1 MTTTMTN
8 GGSAG
13 LRRFSL
19 GVSQRIALLT
29 GAVAAAAVALFVIVV
44 QPLPAAPTAMTLPWV
59 LWAGVFAA
67 SEVLVVHVQW
77 KREAHT
83 FSISDLVLAAGL
95 VLAVPSELILA
106 QVAGTATA
114 LVLHRRQR
122 GLKLAFNAAQF
133 ALTGCM
139 ATVVYN
145 VLAVLLGDAWS
156 WVAQLAAVA
165 VSTATAALTIFAVM
179 SLAEGRAD
187 VRPLL
192 GMLGFSLPFTLGAA
206 AVGVVVARTSVQDP
220 AALALLMLPT
230 LLIIAAY
237 RAYTRAREQQENLK
251 LLHEVTS
258 LLHGDDVD
266 AAMGDFLTSARSA
279 FRASMAE
286 LVLVSSAG
294 NGGLTVSRSQ
304 EGADPIV
311 MAIPEDAGEQQ
322 RLLRLATASG
332 ALATRTGADRG
343 GPLDTYATQRGF
355 KDAMVA
361 ALRTEDRVHG
371 LLLVAGRLG
380 DVTTFNRSDLA
391 LLETFGRHVATSLE
405 RGRLEETLRQVTDL
419 KEQLRHQTLHDALTG
434 LPNRTLF
441 LDRAR
446 QAVDVAARTHGW
458 PAVLYLDLDGFKPV
472 NDEYGHDIGDA
483 VLRTIAI
490 RLRGCLRPADTAARL
505 GGDEFAILLGGP
517 IDPQSVNRVVDRVR
531 AQFDVP
537 VDIGDGRVAKI
548 GASIGIAVG
557 DLSTED
563 ADRLIRQADV
573 AMYAAKRSGGGS
585 VYYEPGMGD
594 PTSVREAQVAD
605 LTRAIANGEL
615 FTMFQPLINLRTGRP
630 TGAEALVRWQHPE
643 DGLRAPDEFI
653 GLAEETGL
661 IIEIGELVLRD
672 ACMQAARWNA
682 VDESHPLSLT
692 VNLSARQLA
701 DPRIVDTVTLALAD
715 AGLDPRRLVLEIT
728 ETVLMQDREAAAT
741 TLWQLKALGVR
752 IAIDDFGTGYS
763 SLAYLRRFPID
774 MLKIAREFV
783 DGLGRDEHDDVI
795 TRAIVELAGTLGLLT
810 VAEGIETHDQQTI
823 VTALGCDLGQGYLF
837 SKAVDAETAFAM
849 LTAPARAAASVPA
862 PARSLDGSAPRLFR
876 VS

>member
-8 GGSAG
+8 GGLAG
-13 LRRFSL
+13 LRRFRL
-19 GVSQRIALLT
+19 GVPQKIALLT
-29 GAVAAAAVALFVIVV
+29 GAIAATAVTLFVIVV
-44 QPLPAAPTAMTLPWV
+44 APLPTAPTALNLPWV
-59 LWAGVFAA
+59 LWAAAFAI
-67 SEVLVVHVQW
+67 SEVLIVHVQW
-77 KREAHT
+77 KRESHT
-83 FSISDLVLAAGL
+83 FSLSDLVLAAGL
-95 VLAVPSELILA
+95 VLAAPEKVVLA
-106 QVAGTATA
+106 QVAGTVVV
-114 LVLHRRQR
+114 LVLYRRQR
-122 GLKLAFNAAQF
+122 GLKLAFNTAQF
-133 ALTGCM
+133 ALTSCM
-139 ATVVYN
+139 A
-145 VLAVLLGDAWS
+145 VLTFSTAVSALGQEWVWAGQLLAI
-156 WVAQLAAVA
+156 AVA
-165 VSTATAALTIFAVM
+165 TLTASLAIFAVM
-179 SLAEGRAD
+179 TVSTGHAD
-187 VRPLL
+187 MQPLI
-192 GMLGFSLPFTLGAA
+192 GMLGFSLPFTVGAG
-206 AVGVVVARTSVQDP
+206 AVGVVIARTSSDDP
-220 AALALLMLPT
+220 AALALLMIPT

-237 RAYTRAREQQENLK
+237 RAYTGAREQQENLK

-258 LLHGDDVD
+258 LLHGGDVE
-266 AAMGDFLTSARSA
+266 AALGDFLSSARTA
-279 FRASMAE
+279 FHAAVAE

-294 NGGLTVSRSQ
+294 HGGMTVSRSQ
-304 EGADPIV
+304 DGADTVV
-311 MAIPEDAGEQQ
+311 MSPAGDDAERQ
-322 RLLRLATASG
+322 RLLRLATSHG
-332 ALATRTGADRG
+332 SLITRAGVGRG
-343 GPLDTYATQRGF
+343 GLLDDYAAARGV

-361 ALRTEDRVHG
+361 TLRTEDRVHG
-371 LLLVAGRLG
+371 LLLVAGRMG
-380 DVTTFNRSDLA
+380 AGTTFNRSDLA

-446 QAVDVAARTHGW
+446 QAVDVAARTHAW

-483 VLRTIAI
+483 VLRTIAT

-517 IDPQSVNRVVDRVR
+517 LDQQSVDRVVDRVR

-537 VDIGDGRVAKI
+537 VDLGDGRVARI

-557 DLSTED
+557 SLGTED
-563 ADRLIRQADV
+563 ADRLIRQADI

-594 PTSVREAQVAD
+594 PTSAREEEVAD
-605 LTRAIANGEL
+605 LTRAIAAGEL
-615 FTMFQPLINLRTGRP
+615 FTVFQPLINLRTGRL
-630 TGAEALVRWQHPE
+630 TGAEALVRWQHSE
-643 DGLRAPDEFI
+643 KGLRSPDDFI
-653 GLAEETGL
+653 GLAEETGV
-661 IIEIGELVLRD
+661 IIEIGELVLRE
-672 ACMQAARWNA
+672 ACVQAARWNA
-682 VDESHPLSLT
+682 VDPEHKLSIT

-701 DPRIVDTVTLALAD
+701 DPRIVHTVTAALTD

-728 ETVLMQDREAAAT
+728 ETVLMQDREAAAA
-741 TLWQLKALGVR
+741 TLWQLKTLGVR

-823 VTALGCDLGQGYLF
+823 VTALGCDLGQGWLF
-837 SKAVDAETAFAM
+837 SAAVDAETAHEL
-849 LTAPARAAASVPA
+849 LTAPSPSAQAAVRP
-862 PARSLDGSAPRLFR
+862 LR
-876 VS
+876 VVS